1 MLRWFIFCSKDNK
14 FILKFLPNIMIGEI
28 KKMNRKHTYRKAY
41 TKDVKIIYGIL
52 AGVLVAVILFA
63 IGLGIFTAKRYVIPV
78 MFPSPTITSSQTPT
92 ITSTSTITP
101 TVTIT
106 LTPSSTP
113 EPTWH
118 IETID
123 QNGSVGGFSSLVVD
137 RSGEVHI
144 VYFDDHHDR
153 LKYVHGHFSDW
164 SYPDSLDGEWMGL
177 FPLIALDNN
186 QKPHVVHYSRAGQLR
201 YGYLMQSRWK
211 FTAIQDAKISGK
223 ISLVFDEH
231 DNPHILYLYLLKNLG

>member
-1 MLRWFIFCSKDNK
+1 
-14 FILKFLPNIMIGEI
+14 MIGEI